1 MISGIFT
8 VIAFLSFAGIA
19 VWAYSRRNRERF
31 DEASRLPLRD
41 EAPTGH
47 CGSGCGCGKP
57 GA

>member
-8 VIAFLSFAGIA
+8 IIAFLSFAGIA

-41 EAPTGH
+41 EPAKGS
-47 CGSGCGCGKP
+47 CGSGCGCDKT